1 MLKTA
6 LPFFPPV
13 LIQTLLTTI
22 LVWGLF
28 TVLALRLPTD
38 HSNAKARWGIGLPT
52 GSVMSPL
59 VKALGAWLMLSLL
72 GLLVLP
78 VETAA
83 PTTTTIAAASA
94 SQQSLWV
101 YVAIGVL
108 SPLGEEAFYRGV
120 LWGGC
125 VQGWQSLRQH
135 AVKHLPVP
143 LSTTLAAGLLIGLT
157 TLAFALGHGG
167 WALLATPTGLV
178 IVGYGL
184 ILGWLRHRAQS
195 VWPGIVLHCLHNSVV
210 LVSQMTK

>member
-6 LPFFPPV
+6 PPFFPPV

-28 TVLALRLPTD
+28 TVLAIRFPTD
-38 HSNAKARWGIGLPT
+38 PSNAKARWGIGLPT
-52 GSVMSPL
+52 ETVISPL
-59 VKALGAWLMLSLL
+59 VKALGAWLILSLL
-72 GLLVLP
+72 GLMVLP
-78 VETAA
+78 VQTAA
-83 PTTTTIAAASA
+83 PTEAAVVAASA

-120 LWGGC
+120 LWGSFM
-125 VQGWQSLRQH
+125 QGWQYLRLRVAQ
-135 AVKHLPVP
+135 HLPAE
-143 LSTTLAAGLLIGLT
+143 LSPALEASLLIGLT
-157 TLAFALGHGG
+157 TLAFVWGHGG

-178 IVGYGL
+178 IMGYGL
-184 ILGWLRHRAQS
+184 ILGWLRHRTQS
-195 VWPGIVLHCLHNSVV
+195 VWPGILLHCLHNSVV